1 MHDTDLFFRMAY
13 EFPVRTTIFTFGLP
27 AFGLLQLLNGFVH
40 EGSLIY
46 IGVFSALAVAL
57 SVVLTQYHMAVYRR
71 RRVAD
76 W

>member
-1 MHDTDLFFRMAY
+1 MRDMDVFFQMAC

-40 EGSLIY
+40 EGSLVY
-46 IGVFSALAVAL
+46 IGMFSVLAVAL
-57 SVVLTQYHMAVYRR
+57 SVVLTRYHVAVYRR
-71 RRVAD
+71 SRVAE